1 MNQGHTYLKSVEIKY
16 SIGSLVSEV
25 IYFLPSYISTQVC
38 GNNGSDN
45 YNFALLHLEED
56 FDLDMH
62 INPIC
67 LPDFPSKKKGM

>member
-1 MNQGHTYLKSVEIKY
+1 M
-16 SIGSLVSEV
+16 
-25 IYFLPSYISTQVC
+25 C
-38 GNNGSDN
+38 GKNGSDSQKFN